1 MDLIPRSDSTE
12 SEQMAQTLTGLSA
25 ASAEDA
31 IARLTQ
37 VLARAS
43 EPSVSGAGAERLD
56 LALVH
61 AFGSSIDPD
70 LWLSQLDV
78 DELGALLERC
88 VSRLAGKACTETSKR
103 AVLELL
109 DLLRRPALLT
119 RIEPLDQ
126 DRWAERFL
134 AGIEATALTVGVLFR
149 QRAEKLGSRVLFR
162 YRLDGRG
169 RNLTWRR
176 ARSRVELIARALLAL
191 DDGADPQPIALLS
204 ENRIELALIDLA
216 CLSSGL
222 FNVLVPANSTDA
234 DVRYILGHSKA
245 HTVIVSTRKQLSK
258 VIAAREE
265 LPHLEHIIVLDLL
278 ERKPAG
284 VLTWEELLS
293 LANRTAAEVP
303 EQRGLAVRPGT
314 NATVMYTS
322 GTTGTPK
329 GILFTQRSL
338 VFKRFARALALPSI
352 GEDDVFLCFLPLFHT
367 FGRFLEMLGC
377 IFWGA
382 TYCFLDNPSPR
393 ALTSGMRR
401 YQPTVFISV
410 PKKWIQLHEMITTRA
425 DPVTSSDDELRST
438 TETVT
443 GGKLRW
449 GLSAAGH
456 LDSDVFRFFQ
466 RQGIQ
471 LLSGFGM
478 TEATGGITMTPVDGY
493 RDNSL
498 GSALPG
504 IETAIAEDGE
514 LLVRGPYLM
523 AGYLDPPDDEPSFD
537 TDGWFHTGDLM
548 KVDRDGHHRLVDR
561 KKEIYKN
568 IKGETIA
575 PQRIENLFRDLEAV
589 GRVFLVGDHRE
600 FNTVLLWPNPNY
612 SGFDFEAA
620 SDSEIRDHF
629 RSLVV
634 SVNKFLAPYE
644 RIVDFAVIDRDLDPE
659 RGELTEKGTPR
670 RTTVVRNFADT
681 IRLLYRRVNL
691 EVGDVELTLPNWL
704 FQRLGLTAQDIR
716 IGDGTLVL
724 PSRGSSLAVERHS
737 DDLVQIG
744 SCYYRHPKGAVNL
757 GALLYSPRLWV
768 GNEQLVDFIDLEAND
783 RRRPGRTEEGIRWE
797 GRATPYR
804 VTEQDKDALGAAAR
818 SSHHDLLHLDL
829 AARMLASEERT
840 QALAAV
846 QLLEQVLDE
855 EESFLASPARRVL
868 GRAAMAGSL
877 DVRRIA
883 FRVLAANEHDS
894 RFQETLRLFLTP
906 DSPLLDE
913 ATRDALCSQGLSR
926 SRLAAFQELAREICF
941 AQDKGSEYDELA
953 GALLALLAA
962 YGAAHPVC
970 YRPMRTF
977 LVRANLLSPN
987 DHVRELAAAAILTLR
1002 NGFRGWLGP
1011 ATRIAV
1017 DPETG
1022 QEYQWNDVVEFNDD
1036 VPPADR
1042 PRLLAAVR
1050 DTAILREA
1058 VFLFSKGALIRLSDI
1073 PPGGVWIRLLGER
1086 HGKSVYRVTVQTRYQ
1101 GAYDVAINVNHKMT
1115 DYEVLEE
1122 IHWLIV
1128 SGASKAGPP
1137 LVEDFGGYWAE
1148 HGMWSEEFIPGET
1161 LSRSML
1167 RLSKRADEGQRLNDR
1182 WPFLAWTALSAC
1194 VDFWQRSGRRWE
1206 LDDPGLHN
1214 IVVPTDDY
1222 MTGVRIVSVS
1232 ARRPHTGL
1240 DTMIR
1245 ALHEKFLDP
1254 AVEAYPTLG
1263 ERVGWD
1269 VIFSSIL
1276 EILGEDEG
1284 LEQLGQLL
1292 EGKDDAGDEPMLKAL
1307 SSFLE
1312 IVKMR
1317 GFLPRRL
1324 FFAAKRY
1331 RRWENLGEEPTHQAR
1346 ARTMREFYDT
1356 YGLTVLEQE
1365 YPETRVRFFRETVFR
1380 EAGKALAD
1388 GLEEM
1393 IARLRSGE
1401 LIGDELIDAVAD
1413 LRSRLELDADED
1425 YFLTRLSFPYLR
1437 PEDRA
1442 DFVHSHL
1449 GDQQSEMVVNVEDLD
1464 GNRFR
1469 VRHALNPKEV
1479 ERLHG
1484 LFRAAK
1490 LDVRFRLEHRYLVA
1504 INDRGQI
1511 LGGIFYETEEDG
1523 RSAHL
1528 EKIVVADPYR
1538 RKGVAD
1544 RLMKEL
1550 FNRLRSAGVQTV
1562 TTGFFRPQYFYGYG
1576 FSIEKRYA
1584 GLVKDLIEE
1593 EQTTESNRGEAV

>member
-1 MDLIPRSDSTE
+1 MPRSESPE
-12 SEQMAQTLTGLSA
+12 SERMAQALAGLSTVS
-25 ASAEDA
+25 ASDA
-31 IARLTQ
+31 VARLRQ
-37 VLARAS
+37 ALRRAGDPATS
-43 EPSVSGAGAERLD
+43 EAESERLD
-56 LALVH
+56 LAVVR
-61 AFGSSIDPD
+61 AFVSAIDPD
-70 LWLSQLDV
+70 PWLGSLTV
-78 DELGALLERC
+78 DELGDLFDRSLARLSNKTGTPAL
-88 VSRLAGKACTETSKR
+88 KR
-103 AVLELL
+103 AVLDLL
-109 DLLRRPALLT
+109 DLLRRPAFLT
-119 RIEPLDQ
+119 KIDSPGRNQ
-126 DRWAERFL
+126 WADRFL
-134 AGIEATALTVGVLFR
+134 AGIEATGLTVGPLFR

-162 YRLDGRG
+162 YHSAGRV

-176 ARSRVELIARALLAL
+176 ARSRVEIIARALLAL
-191 DDGADPQPIALLS
+191 DDGSEPRPIAILS
-204 ENRIELALIDLA
+204 ENRVELALIDLA
-216 CLSSGL
+216 CLSSDL

-234 DVRYILGHSKA
+234 DVRYILGHSKT
-245 HTVIVSTRKQLSK
+245 HTVIVSTRKQLTK

-265 LPHLEHIIVLDLL
+265 LAELEHIIVLDPLD
-278 ERKPAG
+278 RKPDG

-293 LANRTAAEVP
+293 RADQIPVRVP
-303 EQRGLAVRPGT
+303 EERGLAVKPDAL
-314 NATVMYTS
+314 ATVMYTS

-338 VFKRFARALALPSI
+338 VFKRFARALALPEI
-352 GEDDVFLCFLPLFHT
+352 GENDVFLCFLPLFHT

-377 IFWGA
+377 IFWGS

-393 ALTSGMRR
+393 ALAAGMRQYR
-401 YQPTVFISV
+401 PTVFISV
-410 PKKWIQLHEMITTRA
+410 PKKWIQLHEMITARA
-425 DPVTSSDDELRST
+425 DPVTSSDEQLRAA
-438 TETVT
+438 TEVVT
-443 GGKLRW
+443 GGRLRW

-456 LDSDVFRFFQ
+456 LDADTFRFFQ
-466 RQGIQ
+466 RQGIE

-478 TEATGGITMTPVDGY
+478 TEATGGITMTPVGDY

-498 GSALPG
+498 GTSLPG

-514 LLVRGPYLM
+514 MLVRGPYLM
-523 AGYLDPPDDEPSFD
+523 AGYLDPPAGVASFD
-537 TDGWFHTGDLM
+537 ADGWFHTGDLM
-548 KVDRDGHHRLVDR
+548 EVNRDGHHRLVDR

-600 FNTVLLWPNPNY
+600 FNTVLLWPNPDY
-612 SGFDFEAA
+612 AGFDFEHAA
-620 SDSEIRDHF
+620 ASEIRDHF

-644 RIVDFAVIDRDLDPE
+644 RIVDFAIIDRDLDPE

-670 RTTVVRNFADT
+670 RSAVVRNFADT
-681 IRLLYRRVNL
+681 IRLLYRRTNL
-691 EVGDVELTLPNWL
+691 EIGDVELTLPNWL

-724 PSRGSSLAVERHS
+724 PSRGSSLVVERQS

-768 GNEQLVDFIDLEAND
+768 GNEQLVDFVDLELND
-783 RRRPGRTEEGIRWE
+783 RQRPGRTEEGIRWE

-804 VTEQDKDALGAAAR
+804 VTQQDSEALTAAGLSR
-818 SSHHDLLHLDL
+818 HHDLLQLDL
-829 AARMLASEERT
+829 AARMLASEERNL
-840 QALAAV
+840 ALVAV

-855 EESFLASPARRVL
+855 EEGPLVDPARRVL
-868 GRAAMAGSL
+868 NRAAMAGSL
-877 DVRRIA
+877 DVRRVA
-883 FRVLAANEHDS
+883 FRVLVANEHDN
-894 RFQETLRLFLTP
+894 RFGETLRRFLTP
-906 DSPLLDE
+906 DSPLLDD
-913 ATRDALCSQGLSR
+913 ATRDALCNQNLSPN
-926 SRLAAFQELAREICF
+926 RLAAFQDLAREICF
-941 AQDKGSEYDELA
+941 ADDKGSEYDELA
-953 GALLALLAA
+953 GSLLTLLAS

-977 LVRANLLSPN
+977 LVRANLLSPK

-1002 NGFRGWLGP
+1002 SGFRAWLGP
-1011 ATRIAV
+1011 AARIAV

-1022 QEYQWNDVVEFNDD
+1022 QEYHWREVVAFDD
-1036 VPPADR
+1036 EVPEADR
-1042 PRLLAAVR
+1042 PRLLAAIR
-1050 DTAILREA
+1050 ESAILREA

-1086 HGKSVYRVTVQTRYQ
+1086 HGKSVYRVTIQTRYQ
-1101 GAYDVAINVNHKMT
+1101 GAYDVAINVNHDMT
-1115 DYEVLEE
+1115 DYEVLDE

-1128 SGASKAGPP
+1128 SGASQAGPP

-1148 HGMWSEEFIPGET
+1148 HGMWSEEFISGET
-1161 LSRSML
+1161 LSRAML
-1167 RLSKRADEGQRLNDR
+1167 RLSKRDDEGQRLNDR

-1206 LDDPGLHN
+1206 LDDPGMHN

-1222 MTGVRIVSVS
+1222 MTGVRIVSVT

-1245 ALHEKFLDP
+1245 ALREKFLDP
-1254 AVEAYPTLG
+1254 AVAAYPALDG
-1263 ERVGWD
+1263 RVGWD

-1276 EILGEDEG
+1276 EIIGEDEG
-1284 LEQLGQLL
+1284 IEEFEQLL
-1292 EGKDDAGDEPMLKAL
+1292 EAKEDVANDPMLKAL
-1307 SSFLE
+1307 SKFLG
-1312 IVKMR
+1312 IVRMR

-1346 ARTMREFYDT
+1346 ARTLREFYDT
-1356 YGLTVLEQE
+1356 YGLTALVKE

-1380 EAGKALAD
+1380 EAGEALAD
-1388 GLEEM
+1388 GLEEL
-1393 IARLRSGE
+1393 IAKLRSGE
-1401 LIGDELIDAVAD
+1401 LVGDELIDAVAD
-1413 LRSRLELDADED
+1413 LRSRLELHADED

-1449 GDQQSEMVVNVEDLD
+1449 GDQSEMVVNVEDLD

-1584 GLVKDLIEE
+1584 GLVKSLVEE
-1593 EQTTESNRGEAV
+1593 EKDAEPNRGEAV